1 MRELANKITVGIQAI
16 HSDALFAP
24 LIQCAAPGHSS
35 ISNTSNA
42 RSQDEPTAASAALRA
57 TREAAI
63 CQGEPMIPILQK
75 HINRLSEAKLSS
87 LSSQTSSMYLD
98 ARTKTSFLQFASVS
112 PSTW

>member
-1 MRELANKITVGIQAI
+1 MRQLANQITVEIQAI

-57 TREAAI
+57 MREAAI
-63 CQGEPMIPILQK
+63 CQGEPMIPILYTHQSPVRSK
-75 HINRLSEAKLSS
+75 IVII
-87 LSSQTSSMYLD
+87 
-98 ARTKTSFLQFASVS
+98 SVFTNIFNVS
-112 PSTW
+112 